1 VVVQLLHHDE
11 LKEERV
17 SAFKFTLLHNPKDY
31 KLLNADDFSSVFNFR
46 KRSSSPHLFLHHSPN
61 LLDHYRLGFV
71 IGKKT
76 EKRAVRRNYMRRS
89 IREVLKIILP
99 PSFSFDIVIRVHKS
113 FYRNDFNQMKL
124 ELEDLIKR
132 LVK

>member
-1 VVVQLLHHDE
+1 MFIHH
-11 LKEERV
+11 
-17 SAFKFTLLHNPKDY
+17 A
-31 KLLNADDFSSVFNFR
+31 
-46 KRSSSPHLFLHHSPN
+46 PN
-61 LLDHYRLGFV
+61 LLNHHRVGFV

-99 PSFSFDIVIRVHKS
+99 PSFSFDIVIRVHKT
-113 FYRNDFNQMKL
+113 FYRNDFNQMRS
-124 ELEDLIKR
+124 ELEELIIR